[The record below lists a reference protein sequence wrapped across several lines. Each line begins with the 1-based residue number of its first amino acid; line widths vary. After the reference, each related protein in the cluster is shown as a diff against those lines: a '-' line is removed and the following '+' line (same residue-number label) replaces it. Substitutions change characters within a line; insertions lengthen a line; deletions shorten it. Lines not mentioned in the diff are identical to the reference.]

1 MTKKIKNFQDLRIWQ
16 ICLNYLLN
24 TIYSILDTVYTRY
37 YILSFQGLLKYFKKS
52 ESVESKTVVLSLK
65 VFL

>member
-24 TIYSILDTVYTRY
+24 TGY
-37 YILSFQGLLKYFKKS
+37 YILSFQGLFKYFKNS

>member
-24 TIYSILDTVYTRY
+24 TIYSILDT
-37 YILSFQGLLKYFKKS
+37 IFQGLFKYFKNS

>member
-24 TIYSILDTVYTRY
+24 TIYSILDTIILYYTLNAVRY
-37 YILSFQGLLKYFKKS
+37 TQLY
-52 ESVESKTVVLSLK
+52 
-65 VFL
+65 